1 MFLENRHE
9 VELQQF
15 YNNVTLRPWQEKML
29 NVIDNCDSPRQ
40 IIWMIDPVGNN
51 GKTFLSY
58 YMRDMFQAIRVPN
71 VNSNDLRLL
80 IGTKKLSC
88 LTIRENRK
96 MSSTMICWRI

>member
-1 MFLENRHE
+1 
-9 VELQQF
+9 
-15 YNNVTLRPWQEKML
+15 ML

-88 LTIRENRK
+88 LTIRENGK
-96 MSSTMICWRI
+96 TSSTMIYWRI

>member
-1 MFLENRHE
+1 MARKN
-9 VELQQF
+9 
-15 YNNVTLRPWQEKML
+15 
-29 NVIDNCDSPRQ
+29 DNCDSPRQ